1 MPKQISGKTS
11 SYFLSIP
18 LSAPVFFWIL
28 EVPSC
33 FKGSL
38 PKVRLAQ
45 SMNSKMENSTSAQ
58 KVSSVKNLGFTMLP
72 CFTPFQPLNVSS
84 VGVVGYADLHT
95 AVGTATPFHLRT
107 HSPFHILRDVKEINN
122 TSMRLARN
130 TARPYSPHALWFGIF
145 WYLYILG
152 CPPSQ

>member
-18 LSAPVFFWIL
+18 LSAPVFF
-28 EVPSC
+28 E
-33 FKGSL
+33 SL
-38 PKVRLAQ
+38 KCQVASRDLCQKCGWPNPWTQKWRIPLQPKRCQV
-45 SMNSKMENSTSAQ
+45 SKTS
-58 KVSSVKNLGFTMLP
+58 VLP

-84 VGVVGYADLHT
+84 VGVVGHADLHT

-107 HSPFHILRDVKEINN
+107 HSPFHILRDIKEINN
-122 TSMRLARN
+122 TSMSLARN
-130 TARPYSPHALWFGIF
+130 TPRPYSPHALWFGIF